1 MVLVDTSVWVNHLRR
16 GDIQLE
22 ELLLDGEVVCHP
34 FVIGELACGNIKNR
48 SEILALLQ
56 ALPQT
61 PTIDLAEYL
70 YFIEQNHL
78 SGIGIGFVDVHL
90 LSSAKLSGIPL
101 WTNDKRLKE
110 TALKMNSPRSRAPRY
125 HVGSISFRR

>member
-16 GDIQLE
+16 GDIKLE
-22 ELLLDGEVVCHP
+22 GLLLNGEVVCHP

-48 SEILALLQ
+48 SEILTLLQ
-56 ALPQT
+56 ALPEA

-110 TALKMNSPRSRAPRY
+110 TALKLKVFY
-125 HVGSISFRR
+125 I

>member
-16 GDIQLE
+16 GDTQLE
-22 ELLLDGEVVCHP
+22 KLLLDGEVVCHP

-56 ALPQT
+56 ALPKA

-70 YFIEQNHL
+70 YFIEQTHL
-78 SGIGIGFVDVHL
+78 SGTGIGFVDVHL
-90 LSSAKLSGIPL
+90 LASAQLSGISL
-101 WTNDKRLKE
+101 WTNDKRLKRLVSKLE
-110 TALKMNSPRSRAPRY
+110 LN
-125 HVGSISFRR
+125 

>member
-1 MVLVDTSVWVNHLRR
+1 MVLVDTSVWINHLRN

-22 ELLLDGEVVCHP
+22 ELLLNGEVVCHP

-48 SEILALLQ
+48 YEILTLLQ
-56 ALPQT
+56 SLPET
-61 PTIDLAEYL
+61 PTIDLGEYL

-90 LSSAKLSGIPL
+90 LASAKLSGIPL

-110 TALKMNSPRSRAPRY
+110 TALKLK
-125 HVGSISFRR
+125 VFSI

>member
-22 ELLLDGEVVCHP
+22 ELLLNGEVICHS
-34 FVIGELACGNIKNR
+34 FVIGELACGNINNR

-56 ALPQT
+56 ALPKA

-78 SGIGIGFVDVHL
+78 IGTGIGFVDVHL
-90 LSSAKLSGIPL
+90 LASAQLSGIPL
-101 WTNDKRLKE
+101 WTNDKKLKE
-110 TALKMNSPRSRAPRY
+110 TALQLKVFY
-125 HVGSISFRR
+125 I